1 MGTRRQLELGA
12 MLQDGADSGM
22 SAGLNRQTAERLDVE
37 SEAAFLA
44 RLQGITEALA
54 ATAQRYD
61 ASGEFPHDN
70 FRLLH
75 EHNLLALTVPSALGG
90 GGAGLKQAQQVI
102 SAVARGEP
110 STALILVMQYLQH
123 ARLQLTPNWPEHLRR
138 QVALDAVNH
147 GALLNALRVE
157 PDLGSPSRGGLPA
170 TTARRTAEG
179 WRISGRKIYSTG
191 SHGLTWFNVWARSDD
206 ADPLVGVWLVHKD
219 SPGVRIVEDWD
230 HLGMRAT
237 CSHQVVFEDVL
248 VPLEH
253 AVNVSPASSAQPELD
268 ATGVLWMSVLLSSV
282 YDGIAQSA
290 RDWLVA
296 FLETRQPSNLGAAL
310 SSLPRFQEA
319 VGHIDTLL
327 FANRTLIE
335 SATHGLTPA
344 SHASQIKYL
353 VTSNAIRAVELAI
366 EATGNP
372 GLSRSNPLQ
381 RHYRNVICGRV
392 HTPQNDVV
400 LQGVG
405 KAVFAGRKEQ
415 A

>member
-1 MGTRRQLELGA
+1 MN
-12 MLQDGADSGM
+12 
-22 SAGLNRQTAERLDVE
+22 AGLNRRTAFIEPEQAFTERLQ
-37 SEAAFLA
+37 
-44 RLQGITEALA
+44 RLSAQFAN
-54 ATAQRYD
+54 TAQRYD
-61 ASGEFPHDN
+61 ESGEFPHDN

-75 EHNLLALTVPSALGG
+75 EHKLLGLTVPTALGG
-90 GGAGLKQAQQVI
+90 GGADLKQAQQVI

-123 ARLQLTPNWPEHLRR
+123 ARLHQTPHWPEHLRR
-138 QVALDAVNH
+138 QVGLDAVHH

-170 TTARRTAEG
+170 TTARRTDEG

-206 ADPLVGVWLVHKD
+206 DEPLVGVWLVRKD
-219 SPGVRIVEDWD
+219 SPGVRIIEDWD

-237 CSHQVVFEDVL
+237 CSHEVVFDDVL
-248 VPLEH
+248 VPLDH
-253 AVNVSPASSAQPELD
+253 AVNVNPASAPQPELD
-268 ATGVLWMSVLLSSV
+268 ASGQLWMSVLLSSV

-290 RDWLVA
+290 KDWLVD
-296 FLETRQPSNLGAAL
+296 FLETRTPSNLGASL
-310 SSLPRFQEA
+310 STLPRFQEA

-327 FANRTLIE
+327 FANRTLID

-344 SHASQIKYL
+344 RHAPQIKYL

-366 EATGNP
+366 EAAGNP
-372 GLSRSNPLQ
+372 GLSRNNPLQ
-381 RHYRNVICGRV
+381 RHYRNVVCGRV

-400 LQGVG
+400 LQGMG
-405 KAVFAGRKEQ
+405 KAVFAGRRDQ
-415 A
+415 